1 MNFKKLLSSFL
12 VLTLVISTFSFSNV
26 YAQENTEELAEKVKQ
41 DTGVDVSEVSL
52 ENFEYDFSF
61 LVNDITF
68 NEMEEYLVL
77 TGQDVNLEEYTVQ
90 AQWVPVVAGALR
102 LLTSKVG
109 KEGMQKGWAI
119 AKPYVKK
126 ALDYADDYVID
137 GPGGGGRII
146 QVRKKKGGAPI
157 FRLDYY
163 PIKTGGDYKLHYHV
177 EPDMKEH
184 HVIF

>member
-1 MNFKKLLSSFL
+1 MYLKLVWKILNM
-12 VLTLVISTFSFSNV
+12 I
-26 YAQENTEELAEKVKQ
+26 
-41 DTGVDVSEVSL
+41 
-52 ENFEYDFSF
+52 FSF

-126 ALDYADDYVID
+126 SA
-137 GPGGGGRII
+137 
-146 QVRKKKGGAPI
+146 
-157 FRLDYY
+157 RLCR
-163 PIKTGGDYKLHYHV
+163 
-177 EPDMKEH
+177 
-184 HVIF
+184 